1 MKKIAKIPCN
11 LLPKDLSNS
20 IKLEEQPYIML
31 IPVSVLHN
39 AGIFDGNITF
49 DLSIID
55 NKISLIGPSVNS
67 SPRVTQSMSEESV
80 T

>member
-1 MKKIAKIPCN
+1 MKRLAKIPCS
-11 LLPKDLSNS
+11 LLPKDLSIS

-31 IPVSVLHN
+31 IPISVLHN
-39 AGIFDGNITF
+39 AGISDSSITF

-55 NKISLIGPSVNS
+55 DKISLIGPSVNP
-67 SPRVTQSMSEESV
+67 SPRALQSVSEDSA

>member
-1 MKKIAKIPCN
+1 MKRLAKIPCS
-11 LLPKDLSNS
+11 LLPKDLSIS

-31 IPVSVLHN
+31 IPISILHN
-39 AGIFDGNITF
+39 AGISDNSITF

-55 NKISLIGPSVNS
+55 DKISLIGPSITTN
-67 SPRVTQSMSEESV
+67 PRVTQSALGEID

>member
-1 MKKIAKIPCN
+1 MKKLAKIPCN
-11 LLPKDLSNS
+11 LLPKDLSIS

-31 IPVSVLHN
+31 IPISVLHK
-39 AGIFDGNITF
+39 AGIFDNSITF

-55 NKISLIGPSVNS
+55 DKISLIGPSVNS
-67 SPRVTQSMSEESV
+67 SPKVSQSVSEESV